1 MVVTPFS
8 SIFTEITK
16 GVMTM
21 KYFQT
26 KSNPMRRKSPVFEE
40 KKTKQTKRFPITLKH
55 LKTFEKIQFQ
65 FQYFLVTILLRNTR
79 IFRLAPFSSP
89 R

>member
-16 GVMTM
+16 GEMTM

-26 KSNPMRRKSPVFEE
+26 KSNPMQRKSPVFE
-40 KKTKQTKRFPITLKH
+40 KKKSKTNKKIPNYFE
-55 LKTFEKIQFQ
+55 TFENIRKDSISIS
-65 FQYFLVTILLRNTR
+65 IL
-79 IFRLAPFSSP
+79 FSHDFA
-89 R
+89 